1 MADSSNPTSSPTSTQ
16 LPVSIILVIAIGAYM
31 LVIVAL
37 LLLRQFLVA
46 RGSCGECA
54 PCGKE
59 DGSFQCCDCWV
70 SLAEACNCCA
80 YPNRRS
86 CLDSLC
92 GPPSN
97 CGGCDFACKAPEC
110 ECAEIDCCCFKMQFS
125 TS

>member
-97 CGGCDFACKAPEC
+97 RCTLTRCFSCAACESDECCGPDSGCNINF
-110 ECAEIDCCCFKMQFS
+110 
-125 TS
+125 